1 MMMMMTMV
9 MVMMMLMTMMMM
21 TVMKMM
27 ITMMV
32 KKRTSTRETDPDET
46 KPVSLAN
53 LRQNFRS
60 KLFHPISAD
69 QVELSD
75 NRGALVNWLE
85 GVVEVEDPIALLL
98 RLAIS

>member
-1 MMMMMTMV
+1 MRMEPR
-9 MVMMMLMTMMMM
+9 
-21 TVMKMM
+21 KDPGDEDDEDDGEDDA
-27 ITMMV
+27 
-32 KKRTSTRETDPDET
+32 KKRTSTREADPDET

-53 LRQNFRS
+53 LHQNFRS
-60 KLFHPISAD
+60 KLVHPISAD

-75 NRGALVNWLE
+75 DRGALVNWLE

>member
-1 MMMMMTMV
+1 MRMEPR
-9 MVMMMLMTMMMM
+9 
-21 TVMKMM
+21 KEPSDEDDGKDE
-27 ITMMV
+27 V
-32 KKRTSTRETDPDET
+32 KKRTSAREADPDET

-53 LRQNFRS
+53 LHQNFRT